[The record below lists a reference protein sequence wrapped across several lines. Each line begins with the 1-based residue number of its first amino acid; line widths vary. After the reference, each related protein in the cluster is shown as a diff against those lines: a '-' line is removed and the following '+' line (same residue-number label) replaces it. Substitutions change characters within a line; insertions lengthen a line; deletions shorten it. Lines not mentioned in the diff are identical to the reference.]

1 MMYILHLINAY
12 LRTWGDIFKI
22 LFKHNRFGIWTDEV
36 NFKSSNLRGRKINL
50 IYDCLGGVA
59 FTATKMPESCPFLFT
74 TEYLLAQQLTQQ
86 EQGCQGAVIL
96 PMVSKN
102 ISAKQYTQLNNK
114 NDLEKTQLFFPSPTF
129 FLPVILVQRS
139 YGWQT
144 ILKPLRN
151 KLGGKKLGILGF

>member
-1 MMYILHLINAY
+1 
-12 LRTWGDIFKI
+12 
-22 LFKHNRFGIWTDEV
+22 
-36 NFKSSNLRGRKINL
+36 
-50 IYDCLGGVA
+50 
-59 FTATKMPESCPFLFT
+59 MPESCPFLFT

-102 ISAKQYTQLNNK
+102 ISAKQYIQLNNK

-151 KLGGKKLGILGF
+151 KLGGKNWEFLVFKLYHRLAEKLRLYFLVCTNSKRGRVGSAANYLWAFPNCFSSSWNLFYRPQRSFQLNLFHC